1 VDLLRRQLEPLGAF
15 AGAFVVQA
23 FESEQ
28 EKDESDSPDS
38 EPLGARA
45 LG

>member
-1 VDLLRRQLEPLGAF
+1 L

-23 FESEQ
+23 FEGER

-38 EPLGARA
+38 ESVAARTV
-45 LG
+45 G